1 MLDQLRKIIRPRRKL
16 VSWYLNGKPSPPPH
30 LYKQKVVKE
39 YQKRFD
45 LAVLIET
52 GTFLGE
58 MVDAV
63 KRTFSEIYSIELSES
78 LAEKAAKHFSRY
90 DHIHIVQGDSSVKLP
105 DILPKIDKPC
115 LFWLDGHFSGGIT
128 AQGEVD
134 YPIINELAHIRN
146 RLKAGSVILI
156 DDARLFT
163 GKDGV
168 PSIQE
173 IERGLREIN
182 PGYQIELENDIIRAY
197 VS

>member
-1 MLDQLRKIIRPRRKL
+1 MLSKLRKILRSRRQL
-16 VSWYLNGKPSPPPH
+16 VEWHLKGKPSPPPH

-39 YQKRFD
+39 YQKRYD
-45 LAVLIET
+45 LPVLIET

-63 KRTFSEIYSIELSES
+63 KRKFLEIYSIELSES
-78 LAEKAAKHFSRY
+78 LADKATRHFSRY
-90 DHIHIVQGDSSVKLP
+90 DHIHIVQGDSSKKLP
-105 DILPKIDKPC
+105 DILPSVDKPC
-115 LFWLDGHFSGGIT
+115 LFWLDGHFSGGMT

-134 YPIINELAHIRN
+134 YPIINELTHIKN
-146 RLKAGSVILI
+146 RLKAGGVILI

-173 IERGLREIN
+173 IEHGLREIN
-182 PGYQIELENDIIRAY
+182 PGYQIELKNDIIRATIQ
-197 VS
+197 